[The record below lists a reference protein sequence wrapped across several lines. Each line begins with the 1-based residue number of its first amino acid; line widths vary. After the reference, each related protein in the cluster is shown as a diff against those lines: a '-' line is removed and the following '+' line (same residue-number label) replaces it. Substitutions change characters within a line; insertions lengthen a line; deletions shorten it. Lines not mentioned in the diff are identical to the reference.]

1 MPKPS
6 ATPISDSSLEPQ
18 EEGDSRAAA
27 VDDDGCE
34 SLGEDQGEDDRE
46 DEEEEVEEIEVEE
59 AEDEDEEEGDMAE
72 GEVEVEEEEEGD
84 DGELEEEEVVVE
96 EEAAMAGA
104 DLSNEDDDVSY
115 RCSYQGFSYR
125 SVLPVP
131 VRQVI
136 GTRTARYRAVPP
148 KSTVDGRF
156 NRRWLIEGEIDH
168 RRSIE
173 GEKGKKKKKK
183 RRKKKEERRGE
194 EERIPRIV
202 LARASLPLAG
212 CPSAAVALARRS
224 PASRCRPRS

>member
-1 MPKPS
+1 MVAKS
-6 ATPISDSSLEPQ
+6 SDNDEDSSNGSGEMSTTENHQYDRLEK
-18 EEGDSRAAA
+18 
-27 VDDDGCE
+27 V
-34 SLGEDQGEDDRE
+34 LGFP
-46 DEEEEVEEIEVEE
+46 
-59 AEDEDEEEGDMAE
+59 
-72 GEVEVEEEEEGD
+72 
-84 DGELEEEEVVVE
+84 LF
-96 EEAAMAGA
+96 
-104 DLSNEDDDVSY
+104 VSY